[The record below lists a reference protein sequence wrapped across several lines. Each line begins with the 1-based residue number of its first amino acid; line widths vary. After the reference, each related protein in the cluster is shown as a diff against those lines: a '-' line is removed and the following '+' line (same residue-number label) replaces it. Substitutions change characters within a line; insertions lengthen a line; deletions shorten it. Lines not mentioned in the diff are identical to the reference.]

1 GYLIARKLCS
11 NCRRRNAGGRIMTK
25 FEAKV
30 IQDIPANRLIALG
43 GVNSEGDMEEGWETV
58 YLKLSER
65 GWIPDLVST
74 SDLEKDSFVNVTIKN
89 NPVWK
94 VESSEDLPAGTLVQ
108 CDDDGRV
115 KHYRPEDGNHFGF
128 TTHSVKAGEV
138 VKIVRK
144 YGSMPQNQEE
154 TMAFTPLNTND
165 LTVSELKQQLDEK
178 GVEYKANATKKELIE
193 LLEGA

>member
-1 GYLIARKLCS
+1 
-11 NCRRRNAGGRIMTK
+11 MTK
-25 FEAKV
+25 FKAKV

-43 GVNSEGDMEEGWETV
+43 GVNSEGNPEEGWETV
-58 YLKLSER
+58 YLILSKK

-74 SDLEKDSFVNVTIKN
+74 SDLEKDSVVNVTIKN

-94 VESSEDLPAGTLVQ
+94 VESSEDLPAGTAVQ

-115 KHYRPEDGNHFGF
+115 RYYRQKDGNHFGF

-138 VKIVRK
+138 VEIVRK
-144 YGSMPQNQEE
+144 YGQMPPKQEE
-154 TMAFTPLNTND
+154 AMAFASLKTND

-178 GVEYKANATKKELIE
+178 DIDYKAKATKKELIK
-193 LLEGA
+193 LLEGD

>member
-1 GYLIARKLCS
+1 
-11 NCRRRNAGGRIMTK
+11 MTS

-30 IQDIPANRLIALG
+30 TQDIPANRLIAFG
-43 GVNSEGDMEEGWETV
+43 GVNSEGDPEEGWETV
-58 YLKLSER
+58 YLKLPEK

-74 SDLEKDSFVNVTIKN
+74 SDLEKDSVVNVTIKN

-115 KHYRPEDGNHFGF
+115 KYYRAKDGNHVGF
-128 TTHSVKAGEV
+128 TTNSVKAGEV
-138 VKIVRK
+138 VEIVRK
-144 YGSMPQNQEE
+144 YGHMPPNQEE
-154 TMAFTPLNTND
+154 TMAFASLKTND

-178 GVEYKANATKKELIE
+178 GIDYKANATKKELIK
-193 LLEGA
+193 LLEGD

>member
-1 GYLIARKLCS
+1 
-11 NCRRRNAGGRIMTK
+11 MTK
-25 FEAKV
+25 FKAKV
-30 IQDIPANRLIALG
+30 TQDIQANRLIGLG
-43 GVNSEGDMEEGWETV
+43 GINTEGDPEEGWETI
-58 YLKLSER
+58 YLILSKK

-74 SDLEKDSFVNVTIKN
+74 SNLEKGSVVEVTIKN

-138 VKIVRK
+138 VQIVRK
-144 YGSMPQNQEE
+144 YGQMPQNQVEAASFNAEE
-154 TMAFTPLNTND
+154 FEQTEND
-165 LTVSELKQQLDEK
+165 DDNQVADSEFPKHTGGGYYELSNGEKVQGKDKAIEAEQALKSGE
-178 GVEYKANATKKELIE
+178 
-193 LLEGA
+193 

>member
-1 GYLIARKLCS
+1 MITFK
-11 NCRRRNAGGRIMTK
+11 
-25 FEAKV
+25 AKV
-30 IQDIPANRLIALG
+30 TQDIPANRLIGLG
-43 GVNSEGDMEEGWETV
+43 GINTEGDPEEGWETV
-58 YLKLSER
+58 YLILSKK

-74 SDLEKDSFVNVTIKN
+74 SDLEKGSVVNVKIKN

-138 VKIVRK
+138 VQIVRK
-144 YGSMPQNQEE
+144 YGQMPQKQEE
-154 TMAFTPLNTND
+154 TMAFVPQSKESYSD
-165 LTVSELKQQLDEK
+165 LTVNELKQKLDEK
-178 GVEYKANATKKELIE
+178 GVEYKKNATKKELIE
-193 LLEGA
+193 LLEGD

>member
-1 GYLIARKLCS
+1 MITFK
-11 NCRRRNAGGRIMTK
+11 
-25 FEAKV
+25 AKV
-30 IQDIPANRLIALG
+30 TQDIPANRLIGLG
-43 GVNSEGDMEEGWETV
+43 GINTEGDPEEGWETV
-58 YLKLSER
+58 YLILSKK

-74 SDLEKDSFVNVTIKN
+74 SDLEKGSVVNVTIKN

-138 VKIVRK
+138 VEIVRK
-144 YGSMPQNQEE
+144 YGQMPQKQEE
-154 TMAFTPLNTND
+154 IMSFVTQSKESYSD
-165 LTVSELKQQLDEK
+165 LTVNELKQKLDEK
-178 GVEYKANATKKELIE
+178 GIEYKKNATKKELIE
-193 LLEGA
+193 LLEGD

>member
-1 GYLIARKLCS
+1 
-11 NCRRRNAGGRIMTK
+11 MTK

-74 SDLEKDSFVNVTIKN
+74 SVLEKDSFVNVTIKN

-138 VKIVRK
+138 VQVVRR
-144 YGSMPQNQEE
+144 YGSMQQYQTE
-154 TMAFTPLNTND
+154 TMTFTPQSKENNAND

-193 LLEGA
+193 LLEG

>member
-1 GYLIARKLCS
+1 
-11 NCRRRNAGGRIMTK
+11 MTK

-94 VESSEDLPAGTLVQ
+94 VESSEELPAGSLVE

-115 KHYRPEDGNHFGF
+115 KQIGRASCRDRG
-128 TTHSVKAGEV
+128 
-138 VKIVRK
+138 
-144 YGSMPQNQEE
+144 
-154 TMAFTPLNTND
+154 
-165 LTVSELKQQLDEK
+165 
-178 GVEYKANATKKELIE
+178 KK
-193 LLEGA
+193 